1 MRFNWDFDYI
11 KISKYFYT
19 FSIIITLLGILSLA
33 VFGLN
38 YGVDFRSGSNVDI
51 TASKSVTKEEI
62 EPVLEEIG
70 LAADEPQISAGSDR
84 VNIRFPSVLNE
95 EQESS
100 LKASFNEK
108 IDPEASFEVNTV
120 DPEMAKEL
128 GRNAIY
134 AVLLASLGIMIYVTI
149 RFEWRF
155 AVAAIVALL
164 HDAFVVI
171 SIFSLFRWEV
181 DLTFITAVLTIVGFS
196 INDTIVVFDRIR
208 ENLRFSKIKTR
219 TDLNEV
225 VNRSISQTMTRSLY
239 TTVTVFIASLF
250 LFLLGGESIRM
261 FSLAMVIGLVFG
273 AYSSIFIAS
282 PLWAVLKGKQKP
294 NHNNPSKTTP

>member
-1 MRFNWDFDYI
+1 MRFKWDFDYI

-33 VFGLN
+33 IFGLN

-51 TASKSVTKEEI
+51 TASKTVTKEEI
-62 EPVLEEIG
+62 EPILEEIG
-70 LAADEPQISAGSDR
+70 ISADDAQISAGSDR
-84 VNIRFPSVLNE
+84 ISIRFPSVLDE

-100 LKASFNEK
+100 LKATFNEK
-108 IDPEASFEVNTV
+108 IDSEAAFEVNTV

-134 AVLLASLGIMIYVTI
+134 AVLLSSLGILIYVTI

-208 ENLRFSKIKTR
+208 ENMRFSKIKTR
-219 TDLNEV
+219 KDLNEV
-225 VNRSISQTMTRSLY
+225 VNHSVAQTMTRS
-239 TTVTVFIASLF
+239 
-250 LFLLGGESIRM
+250 
-261 FSLAMVIGLVFG
+261 
-273 AYSSIFIAS
+273 
-282 PLWAVLKGKQKP
+282 
-294 NHNNPSKTTP
+294 

>member
-1 MRFNWDFDYI
+1 MRFNWEFDYI

-19 FSIIITLLGILSLA
+19 FSIVITLLGILSLA

-38 YGVDFRSGSNVDI
+38 YGVDFRSGSNVDVS
-51 TASKSVTKEEI
+51 ASKTITTEEI
-62 EPVLEEIG
+62 EPVLEELG
-70 LAADEPQISAGSDR
+70 LADDEPAISAGTSQ
-84 VNIRFPSVLNE
+84 VNIRFSSVLNE
-95 EQESS
+95 EQEAN
-100 LKASFNEK
+100 LKSAFNEQ

-134 AVLLASLGIMIYVTI
+134 AVLIASLGILIYVTI

-208 ENLRFSKIKTR
+208 ENLRFAKIKTSK
-219 TDLNEV
+219 DVNEV
-225 VNRSISQTMTRSLY
+225 VNRSIAQTMTRSLN
-239 TTVTVFIASLF
+239 TTITVFIASLF

-282 PLWAVLKGKQKP
+282 PLWAILKNKQKP
-294 NHNNPSKTTP
+294 KTNNPAKSAN

>member
-1 MRFNWDFDYI
+1 MRFNWEFDYI
-11 KISKYFYT
+11 KVSKYFYT
-19 FSIIITLLGILSLA
+19 FSIVITLLGILSLA

-38 YGVDFRSGSNVDI
+38 YGVDFRSGSNVDVS
-51 TASKSVTKEEI
+51 ASKTITTEEI
-62 EPVLEEIG
+62 EPVLEELG
-70 LAADEPQISAGSDR
+70 LADDEPAISAGTSR
-84 VNIRFPSVLNE
+84 VSIRFSSVLNE
-95 EQESS
+95 EQEAS
-100 LKASFNEK
+100 LKSAFNEQ

-134 AVLLASLGIMIYVTI
+134 AVLIASLGILIYVTI

-171 SIFSLFRWEV
+171 SIFSIFRWEV

-208 ENLRFSKIKTR
+208 ENLRFTKIKSR
-219 TDLNEV
+219 KDVNEV
-225 VNRSISQTMTRSLY
+225 VNRSIAQTMTRSLN
-239 TTVTVFIASLF
+239 TTITVFIASLF

-282 PLWAVLKGKQKP
+282 PLWAILKNKQKP
-294 NHNNPSKTTP
+294 KTNNPAKSTS

>member
-1 MRFNWDFDYI
+1 MRFNWEFDYI
-11 KISKYFYT
+11 KVSKYFYT
-19 FSIIITLLGILSLA
+19 FSIVITLLGILSLA

-38 YGVDFRSGSNVDI
+38 YGVDFRSGSNVDVS
-51 TASKSVTKEEI
+51 ASKTITTEEI
-62 EPVLEEIG
+62 EPVLEELG
-70 LAADEPQISAGSDR
+70 LADDEPAISAGTSR
-84 VNIRFPSVLNE
+84 VSIRFSSVLNE
-95 EQESS
+95 EQEAS
-100 LKASFNEK
+100 LKSAFNEQ

-134 AVLLASLGIMIYVTI
+134 AVLIASLGILIYVTI

-171 SIFSLFRWEV
+171 SIFSIFRWEV

-208 ENLRFSKIKTR
+208 ENLRFTKIKSR
-219 TDLNEV
+219 KDVNEV
-225 VNRSISQTMTRSLY
+225 VNRSIAQTMTRSLN
-239 TTVTVFIASLF
+239 TTITVFIASLF

-282 PLWAVLKGKQKP
+282 PLWAILKNKQKP
-294 NHNNPSKTTP
+294 ITNNPAKSTS

>member
-1 MRFNWDFDYI
+1 MRFNWEFDYI

-19 FSIIITLLGILSLA
+19 FSIVITLLGILSLA

-38 YGVDFRSGSNVDI
+38 YGVDFRSGSNVDVS
-51 TASKSVTKEEI
+51 ASKTITTEEI
-62 EPVLEEIG
+62 EPVLEELG
-70 LAADEPQISAGSDR
+70 LADDEPAISAGTSQ
-84 VNIRFPSVLNE
+84 VNIRFSSVLNE
-95 EQESS
+95 EQEAN
-100 LKASFNEK
+100 LKSAFNEQ

-134 AVLLASLGIMIYVTI
+134 AVLIASLGILIYVTI

-208 ENLRFSKIKTR
+208 ENLRFAKTKTSK
-219 TDLNEV
+219 DVNEV
-225 VNRSISQTMTRSLY
+225 VNRSIAQTMTRSLN
-239 TTVTVFIASLF
+239 TTITVFIASLF

-282 PLWAVLKGKQKP
+282 PLWAILKNKQKP
-294 NHNNPSKTTP
+294 KTNNPAKSAN